1 MWLGD
6 VAKGFTSDKIKCYVC
21 MYVYMNVYKNV
32 CIHLFVDCNAIDAG
46 GIVYIYEYLM
56 KKDSIQ

>member
-1 MWLGD
+1 
-6 VAKGFTSDKIKCYVC
+6 